1 MSIVFCWQRRNG
13 YCIKIKKYAIITSK
27 VYCFNVDNKIITCG
41 FSKDE
46 MDSLFRKGNLDG
58 KDAMGNKFFYYGLT
72 DLREIRVLYNQRNE
86 AIQIIY
92 GYTAP

>member
-1 MSIVFCWQRRNG
+1 
-13 YCIKIKKYAIITSK
+13 
-27 VYCFNVDNKIITCG
+27 
-41 FSKDE
+41 

-72 DLREIRVLYNQRNE
+72 DLREIRVLYNQNFE